1 MLKHLFVVVFMGFGL
16 QSVYAQVEKS
26 GEKVIGISDQEK
38 IEEMMLVLEEI
49 GTSSKELMREQS
61 LKSYMMPN
69 RKSPEEQRNN
79 AYMVATCMEFYVN
92 FNSNFKVNLSPD
104 FMAIQGGSTY
114 KDLLVNLVKMGTVN
128 AAIFPYGSQYLN
140 EAVNSTKRYQ
150 AENYLHI
157 FRPDIG
163 SRQKIFELRKALMR
177 GNPVMLDIKVDESFL
192 KLSNTSAWTYT
203 GAGGS
208 TIQPLIVTGYSEER
222 KAFEVTGA
230 YGNKWGR
237 DGYAWISYDD
247 MGNLAENA
255 YVLVVQR

>member
-1 MLKHLFVVVFMGFGL
+1 MFKRLFVVVCLVFGINSL
-16 QSVYAQVEKS
+16 FAQVEKS
-26 GEKVIGISDQEK
+26 GYKIIGISDQEL
-38 IEEMMLVLEEI
+38 IEEMMLVLEEV
-49 GTSSKELMREQS
+49 GSSSRELMREQS

-69 RKSPEEQRNN
+69 RKSPELNRNN

-104 FMAIQGGSTY
+104 FMAIQGGTTY
-114 KDLLVNLVKMGTVN
+114 KDLLGNLVTLGTVN

-177 GNPVMLDIKVDESFL
+177 GNPVMVDIKVDEAFIN
-192 KLSNTSAWTYT
+192 LSNTSSWKYT
-203 GAGGS
+203 GTGGS
-208 TIQPLIVTGYSEER
+208 NVQPIVVTGYSEER

-230 YGNKWGR
+230 YGNRWAR
-237 DGYAWISYDD
+237 DGYAWVSYDD
-247 MGNLAENA
+247 MGDLAENA

>member
-1 MLKHLFVVVFMGFGL
+1 MCKQLLVVGCLLFTTQALM
-16 QSVYAQVEKS
+16 AQTEKS
-26 GEKVIGISDQEK
+26 GTNIIGITDQAK
-38 IEEMMLVLEEI
+38 IEEMMLVLEDI

-69 RKSPEEQRNN
+69 RKSPEANRNN
-79 AYMVATCMEFYVN
+79 AYVVASCLEFYVN

-104 FMAIQGGSTY
+104 FIAIQGGTTY
-114 KDLLVNLVKMGTVN
+114 KELLSNLVTIGTVN
-128 AAIFPYGSQYLN
+128 AAIFPYGSEYLN
-140 EAVNSTKRYQ
+140 EAVNSTKRYE

-177 GNPVMLDIKVDESFL
+177 GNPVMLDIKVDNQFL
-192 KLSNTSAWTYT
+192 NLINTGSWSYT
-203 GAGGS
+203 GTGGTS
-208 TIQPLIVTGYSEER
+208 IEPLIVTGYSEEK

-237 DGYAWISYDD
+237 DGYAWISYND
-247 MGNLAENA
+247 MGDLAENA